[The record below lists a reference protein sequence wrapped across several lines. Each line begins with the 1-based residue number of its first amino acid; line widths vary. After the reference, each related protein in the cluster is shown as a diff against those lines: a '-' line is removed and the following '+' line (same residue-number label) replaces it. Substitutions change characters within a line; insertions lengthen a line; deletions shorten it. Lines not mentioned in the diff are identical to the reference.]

1 MTKTK
6 INIQREKDCTMYDN
20 QNLAI
25 RIYDTNTV
33 SLIYRVAPATFSIL
47 AISREQAA
55 ITLRDMRKASK

>member
-25 RIYDTNTV
+25 RVYDTEAVT
-33 SLIYRVAPATFSIL
+33 LIYRVAPETFSTVS
-47 AISREQAA
+47 ISREQGAKA
-55 ITLRDMRKASK
+55 LRDMREASK